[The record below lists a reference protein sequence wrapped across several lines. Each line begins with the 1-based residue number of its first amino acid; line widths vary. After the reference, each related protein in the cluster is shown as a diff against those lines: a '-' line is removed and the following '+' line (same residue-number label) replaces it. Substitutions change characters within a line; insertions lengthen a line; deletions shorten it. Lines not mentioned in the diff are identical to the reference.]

1 VSYLRARPDLCPTRK
16 LAPKES
22 RNIIRSP
29 PPGPPMIFTS
39 TPGHLRPT
47 YGLRARA
54 AIGHPA
60 GGHARFG
67 NASLIPQRSPQAYQP
82 HIPQAHRMPGPPVA
96 VDQPPCPVRPSG
108 WPVDPGP
115 TYLGDRKEK
124 SNIHLQVSNKN
135 SSSYIIS
142 NWSTHPSRRA
152 SDHQSRFPFP
162 PSPSPFT
169 EITASAGLSSLLIC
183 IVWFSPPLSSHPTR
197 TPTKTNQRTKPIH
210 SHAEGNRRVAS
221 DVEDR

>member
-1 VSYLRARPDLCPTRK
+1 
-16 LAPKES
+16 
-22 RNIIRSP
+22 
-29 PPGPPMIFTS
+29 
-39 TPGHLRPT
+39 
-47 YGLRARA
+47 
-54 AIGHPA
+54 
-60 GGHARFG
+60 
-67 NASLIPQRSPQAYQP
+67 
-82 HIPQAHRMPGPPVA
+82 MPGLPVA

-183 IVWFSPPLSSHPTR
+183 IVWFPPPFPPIQRERRPKQTNEPNRFIAMPKGTAASPATSRIGENQAFLQEQKRKALELLEVSRSVAVLEYQQGLQVQAGRVLCMIILIRSLQGSSRLTLVVGLG
-197 TPTKTNQRTKPIH
+197 QG
-210 SHAEGNRRVAS
+210 HAGFQ
-221 DVEDR
+221 